1 MIWFEYSYNKPSV
14 IIDKMKLLW
23 ELWIIEYWILFII
36 IIMFLLL
43 IYYIVPYFH
52 FLFLKIYDDK
62 LNKKKKKLINLIIM
76 QKDIE
81 EEIEKELNL
90 K

>member
-1 MIWFEYSYNKPSV
+1 
-14 IIDKMKLLW
+14 
-23 ELWIIEYWILFII
+23 
-36 IIMFLLL
+36 MFLLL

-52 FLFLKIYDDK
+52 FLFEKIYDDK